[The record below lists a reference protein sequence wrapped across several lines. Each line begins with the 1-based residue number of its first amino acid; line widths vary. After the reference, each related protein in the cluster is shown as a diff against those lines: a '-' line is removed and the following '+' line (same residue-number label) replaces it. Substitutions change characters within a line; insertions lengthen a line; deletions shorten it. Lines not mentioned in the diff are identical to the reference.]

1 MVDRD
6 LSRVSEGQRG
16 DSTSGDQPA
25 GVNQRDRRDAGHES
39 CEAPRGSGTEARWL
53 EGERT
58 GPGDR
63 VTGPTA
69 NPRLPDTE
77 AGSYSRVG
85 AVIID
90 GDHSVAQ

>member
-1 MVDRD
+1 M
-6 LSRVSEGQRG
+6 
-16 DSTSGDQPA
+16 
-25 GVNQRDRRDAGHES
+25 ES
-39 CEAPRGSGTEARWL
+39 ATVPR
-53 EGERT
+53 
-58 GPGDR
+58 PGDR